1 MKYLHLISEIK
12 LYNTDN
18 EIITIF
24 IEIIHIQ
31 TPVRPQYQA
40 EGGQQYVVDRVVRG
54 RPVTRGGGCTMNTVG
69 RYK

>member
-40 EGGQQYVVDRVVRG
+40 EGGQQYAVDPVVEEGDQPLVEDAAQWIQ
-54 RPVTRGGGCTMNTVG
+54 
-69 RYK
+69 

>member
-40 EGGQQYVVDRVVRG
+40 EGGQQYVVDRVVEEDDQ
-54 RPVTRGGGCTMNTVG
+54 PLVEDAAQWIQ
-69 RYK
+69 